1 MKPED
6 RAAALDA
13 RRRKKMARS
22 THAYVRGNTKGFYQ
36 WLKLRDRV
44 HTPKGPPI
52 WICGDCHLGNLGALT
67 DADGEVAIQIR
78 DLDQTVIGNPAH
90 DLVRLG
96 LSLASAARSSNLP
109 GVTTALIVEELANG
123 YAAALRRALGGEAT
137 IKAPKFIRKHRK
149 QALKRDWKN
158 LANDRLKG
166 EKLSIPQGKRFWPLT
181 RDETTAIKT
190 VLEEDEIR
198 RRVCSLH
205 GQDDADIDF
214 QDAAYWVKGCSSLG
228 RLRYAVLIRV
238 KGEPC
243 LLDLKE
249 AAPPAAPRALEANLP
264 ADNAERI
271 VTGARHLSPNLG
283 ERMAAIRLHE
293 KSLVMRELAPQD
305 LKLELQRMK
314 KRQAIEAAAYLA
326 GVVGDAH
333 ARQMNGHMQTS
344 WLDVF
349 EADNQ
354 RQIDAPSW
362 LWHSVVDLMERHEG
376 AYLGYCRRTILAA
389 SKTAASIN

>member
-6 RAAALDA
+6 RAAALER

-22 THAYVRGNTKGFYQ
+22 THAYVRGNTEGFYN
-36 WLKLRDRV
+36 WLALRERV

-67 DADGEVAIQIR
+67 DTDGEVAIQIR

-109 GVTTALIVEELANG
+109 GITTALIVEELASG
-123 YAAALRRALGGEAT
+123 YAAAFRRALAGEPAA
-137 IKAPKFIRKHRK
+137 KAPKFIRKHK
-149 QALKRDWKN
+149 KHAIKRRWKN
-158 LANDRLKG
+158 LAKDRLEG
-166 EKLSIPQGKRFWPLT
+166 TKLTIPWGKRFWPLT
-181 RDETTAIKT
+181 QDETAAIQAA
-190 VLEEDEIR
+190 LREDEVR
-198 RRVCSLH
+198 NRVFHLH
-205 GQDDADIDF
+205 GRDDADIDF

-228 RLRYAVLIRV
+228 RLRYAVLIKV
-238 KGEPC
+238 DGEPC

-249 AAPPAAPRALEANLP
+249 AAPPAAPRTLDAVLP
-264 ADNAERI
+264 RDDAERI
-271 VTGARHLSPNLG
+271 VTGARQLSPNLG
-283 ERMAAIRLHE
+283 ERMAAIRLGE
-293 KSLVMRELAPQD
+293 RSVVMRELAPQD

-314 KRQAIEAAAYLA
+314 KQEAIEAAAYLA

-333 ARQMNGHMQTS
+333 ARQMDAPTQTD
-344 WLDVF
+344 WIGAF
-349 EADNQ
+349 AADDR
-354 RQIDAPSW
+354 RQLDAPSW

-376 AYLGYCRRTILAA
+376 AYLGYCRRNMLADF
-389 SKTAASIN
+389 KAATLAG